1 MPKFSVTVAAESMH
15 RITVNAA
22 DEEAAKSAALD
33 KVKKKTGA
41 WNAEVKRVV
50 KDPLDLVKIFL
61 EK

>member
-1 MPKFSVTVAAESMH
+1 MPKFLVTVAAESMH

-41 WNAEVKRVV
+41 WNAEVKRVF
-50 KDPLDLVKIFL
+50 KDPLDLVKIFS

>member
-41 WNAEVKRVV
+41 WNIEVKRVV
-50 KDPLDLVKIFL
+50 KDPLDLVKIFS